1 MTWWMHKK
9 WQEPLRLNAGWMKS
23 GSGNRRMATKSQATV
38 GWTFLSVE
46 LPANIAAAKSIATRK
61 SYSYGRTA
69 GAMYLAKEN
78 GVFQDDLVILERH
91 ALSVGV
97 RQLVLVDSSSVLTS
111 VESNDTLD
119 RFLANTSKNGRKR
132 KAPGAITSDSCRI
145 QKLSETCV
153 SLCNNTRFRVMIC

>member
-1 MTWWMHKK
+1 
-9 WQEPLRLNAGWMKS
+9 
-23 GSGNRRMATKSQATV
+23 
-38 GWTFLSVE
+38 
-46 LPANIAAAKSIATRK
+46 
-61 SYSYGRTA
+61 
-69 GAMYLAKEN
+69 MYLAKEN